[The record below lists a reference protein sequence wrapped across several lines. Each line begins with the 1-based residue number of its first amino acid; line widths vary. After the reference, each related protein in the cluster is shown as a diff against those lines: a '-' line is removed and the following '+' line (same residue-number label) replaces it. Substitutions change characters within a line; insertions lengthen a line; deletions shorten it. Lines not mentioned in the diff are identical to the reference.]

1 MHLCLK
7 ICLTFDIERILNSEV
22 DFYCKVHL
30 FDRMNINLKLHF
42 LPQAIF
48 GIIEYPDQLN
58 IVTPTALHNLESN
71 NNNRVETGKTNPK
84 YDYYHNESTGS
95 RQYRSIIF
103 L

>member
-42 LPQAIF
+42 VPHAIF

-58 IVTPTALHNLESN
+58 NVTPTALHSENPITITEWKLEKQTRIGMN
-71 NNNRVETGKTNPK
+71 QLVE
-84 YDYYHNESTGS
+84 
-95 RQYRSIIF
+95 YRTD

>member
-71 NNNRVETGKTNPK
+71 NNNKVETGENKPK
-84 YDYYHNESTGS
+84 IQLLS
-95 RQYRSIIF
+95 
-103 L
+103 

>member
-42 LPQAIF
+42 LPHAIF

-58 IVTPTALHNLESN
+58 IVTRLTPTPLHKLESN
-71 NNNRVETGKTNPK
+71 NNDRLETGKTNPK
-84 YDYYHNESTGS
+84 
-95 RQYRSIIF
+95 
-103 L
+103 

>member
-42 LPQAIF
+42 RPHAIF
-48 GIIEYPDQLN
+48 GIIEYPDQLYS
-58 IVTPTALHNLESN
+58 VTRLTPTALHKLESN
-71 NNNRVETGKTNPK
+71 NNHRVETGKTNPK
-84 YDYYHNESTGS
+84 INLLS
-95 RQYRSIIF
+95 
-103 L
+103 

>member
-42 LPQAIF
+42 RPHAIF
-48 GIIEYPDQLN
+48 GIIEYPDQLYSAVSHGSHLLYCLSWN
-58 IVTPTALHNLESN
+58 PITTIEWKLEKQ
-71 NNNRVETGKTNPK
+71 TQK
-84 YDYYHNESTGS
+84 
-95 RQYRSIIF
+95 
-103 L
+103 